1 MKNLWRKQIA
11 FLLPSL
17 LGLTAF
23 FLVPLFYCVVFSAS
37 RTFGR
42 FRFAGADNYLSL
54 LGSRAF
60 RLAYGN
66 TFVLMT
72 GYIAALLVL
81 SLAVSYILENSRGTM
96 AFLAA
101 MSAAMFLPSVLV
113 VRFVGI
119 LPGAA
124 ENAPRLVFLFIF
136 LWKHAGI
143 NALIL
148 RSASNRMDPAWR
160 EAAMIDGAGKGAFFR
175 HVEFFY
181 LLPYLK
187 FLFIFDTTC
196 FFKLFRESYLLYGLY
211 PPDGVYM
218 IQNFFFNNFEN
229 ANYQRLSSG
238 GTIAVLTLF
247 AVNLLVYKAGEKREI
262 AQ

>member
-1 MKNLWRKQIA
+1 MKHIQRKQIA

-23 FLVPLFYCVVFSAS
+23 FLVPLFYCFAFSAS
-37 RTFGR
+37 RTFGQ
-42 FRFAGADNYLSL
+42 FRFAGMDNYLSL
-54 LGSRAF
+54 AHSKAF

-66 TFVLMT
+66 TFILMAVYITVL
-72 GYIAALLVL
+72 L
-81 SLAVSYILENSRGTM
+81 SLSLLASYVLENSKGIM
-96 AFLAA
+96 AFLAV
-101 MSAAMFLPSVLV
+101 MSAAMFLPSILIIK
-113 VRFVGI
+113 FVGF

-124 ENAPRLVFLFIF
+124 ENAPRTVFLLIF
-136 LWKHAGI
+136 LWKHVGI

-160 EAAMIDGAGKGAFFR
+160 EAAMIDGAGKGQFYWN
-175 HVEFFY
+175 VEIFY

-262 AQ
+262 T

>member
-1 MKNLWRKQIA
+1 MKKLWRKQIA

-23 FLVPLFYCVVFSAS
+23 FLVPLFYCVVFSVS

-42 FRFAGADNYLSL
+42 FHFAGLDNYLSL
-54 LGSRAF
+54 MGSKAF
-60 RLAYGN
+60 RLAYSN
-66 TFVLMT
+66 TFILMT
-72 GYIAALLVL
+72 GYIAALLLL
-81 SLAVSYILENSRGTM
+81 SLLVSYILEQSKGTM
-96 AFLAA
+96 AFLAV
-101 MSAAMFLPSVLV
+101 MSAAMFLPSVLI
-113 VRFVGI
+113 VRFVTI
-119 LPGAA
+119 LPGVA
-124 ENAPRLVFLFIF
+124 ENVPRLVFLFIF

-148 RSASNRMDPAWR
+148 RSASDRMDTAWR
-160 EAAMIDGAGKGAFFR
+160 EAAMIDGAGKGQFFWN
-175 HVEFFY
+175 VEIFY

-187 FLFIFDTTC
+187 FLFIFDATC

-218 IQNFFFNNFEN
+218 LQNFFLNNFEN

-262 AQ
+262 SQ

>member
-1 MKNLWRKQIA
+1 MKNIQRKQLA

-23 FLVPLFYCVVFSAS
+23 FLVPLFYCFVFSAS

-42 FRFAGADNYLSL
+42 FRFAGADNYLAL
-54 LGSRAF
+54 MGSKAF

-66 TFVLMT
+66 TFVLMA
-72 GYIAALLVL
+72 GYIAALLIL
-81 SLAVSYILENSRGTM
+81 SLLVSYVLENSRGTM
-96 AFLAA
+96 SFLAV

-160 EAAMIDGAGKGAFFR
+160 EAAMIDGACGVFLPDALPQVPVYLR
-175 HVEFFY
+175 HH
-181 LLPYLK
+181 LLFQAVPR
-187 FLFIFDTTC
+187 
-196 FFKLFRESYLLYGLY
+196 KLSPLRAVPAGR
-211 PPDGVYM
+211 GVYDT
-218 IQNFFFNNFEN
+218 E
-229 ANYQRLSSG
+229 
-238 GTIAVLTLF
+238 LF
-247 AVNLLVYKAGEKREI
+247 LQQL
-262 AQ
+262 